1 MSLFD
6 LPQAPSVLQSGGVV
20 GSNYVKIEPT
30 QAIRTDATFASSR
43 IQYRLNVPDGHWLRL
58 DESYLRIR
66 VRLTARTGGGAAVS
80 ITSATAA
87 NKTVTPALGMP
98 ARLFQTAEYLI
109 GGQVVSRINN
119 NMAQVDSMKKRTENS
134 GDWLREFGSATGM
147 YHPSDIARQFTF
159 AGVTAPDTDGYQEYE
174 LCWQPPLGIWGV
186 GHAMPSGGAHILN
199 LTANTNFLKQV
210 VTSVGAAGELTPGVD
225 YDFNV
230 SSCVLYISTI
240 EGPSAPEETKYVLS
254 FPELQCQGLALTSN
268 TTGMQA
274 INFDLPAK
282 SSTLA
287 LAFQGSDNENRYGGY
302 GSFKIGNQDELKLRR
317 FYLQYKNAIKP
328 MEQSE
333 SEWSDAANLFNQR
346 YLQTL
351 EEAGRLSYT
360 GGQSTEKFSEWIES
374 GAYYLF
380 RWPTSGISLSNRAQV
395 NFELNTAATATALLF
410 SWAPVAYLVSTV
422 SGRVAQVQ
430 TE

>member
-1 MSLFD
+1 
-6 LPQAPSVLQSGGVV
+6 
-20 GSNYVKIEPT
+20 
-30 QAIRTDATFASSR
+30 
-43 IQYRLNVPDGHWLRL
+43 
-58 DESYLRIR
+58 
-66 VRLTARTGGGAAVS
+66 
-80 ITSATAA
+80 
-87 NKTVTPALGMP
+87 
-98 ARLFQTAEYLI
+98 
-109 GGQVVSRINN
+109 
-119 NMAQVDSMKKRTENS
+119 
-134 GDWLREFGSATGM
+134 M